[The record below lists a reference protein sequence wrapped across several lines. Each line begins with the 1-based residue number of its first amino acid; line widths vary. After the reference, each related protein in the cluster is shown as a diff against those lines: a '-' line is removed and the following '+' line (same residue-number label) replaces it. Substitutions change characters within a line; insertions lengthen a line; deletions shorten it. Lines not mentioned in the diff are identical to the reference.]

1 MHAEEFAARLLQVG
15 DFSRE
20 SLQKLFLLLPL
31 EPPARG
37 VGVGD
42 SGSFTTGAYFFAGEV
57 GLRRNSS
64 QFPRTSALLTE
75 HVKRLSPSFP
85 FTTVALFRNLKTPCH
100 QDNNNFPRSYNL
112 VVPMSDFEHGEIWC
126 EQEGG
131 PVSIEAQGSL
141 IPGILMDVA
150 RRPLLLPAS
159 TCRHSTCD
167 WSGDRLVLVAFSIRE
182 ALNLPAS
189 AAAVIQGLGFRCP
202 VSVESLTNPVPLELP
217 SALPA
222 ARPLMVEVFSGS
234 SSMAAAF
241 RDLGFLTLA
250 VDKASNVHQLRHSF
264 VPLDL
269 TRSDHQQLLLCAI
282 DDAALVG
289 VLHLGVPCGTC
300 SRARERALPRRLR
313 DRFRAPAPLRD
324 ARFPLGKPGLRGADR
339 DRVRSANELYKF
351 TLRLLVWAY
360 RHDVPCVIE
369 NPSRSWLWPVLESLI
384 RTMTQ
389 ELGPDLR
396 RAWKAV
402 RFYDLDACQFGG
414 RRKERTRLASSADL
428 SALAQDCDGRH
439 SHLPWSVR
447 QDGDRLQRRLSSL
460 RVCALLWLTCFGS
473 ESRVPVGLPGRM
485 PPPALCFREP
495 SRRRP

>member
-57 GLRRNSS
+57 GLR
-64 QFPRTSALLTE
+64 FPRTSALLAE

-100 QDNNNFPRSYNL
+100 QDNNNFPGSFNL
-112 VVPMSDFEHGEIWC
+112 VAPMSDFEHGEIWC
-126 EQEGG
+126 ERADG
-131 PVSIEAQGSL
+131 PVSLEAQGSL
-141 IPGILMDVA
+141 IPGILMDAQASLIPGILMDVA
-150 RRPLLLPAS
+150 RGPLLLPAS

-189 AAAVIQGLGFRCP
+189 ASSVIQDLGFRCP
-202 VSVESLTNPVPLELP
+202 ESVESLTNPVPLQSP
-217 SALPA
+217 SVLPA

-234 SSMAAAF
+234 GGMAAAF

-250 VDKASNVHQLRHSF
+250 VDKVSNAHRLRHSF

-269 TRSDHQQLLLCAI
+269 TRSDHQQLLLSAL

-289 VLHLGVPCGTC
+289 VIHLGVPCGTC
-300 SRARERALPRRLR
+300 SRARERALPLRLR

-351 TLRLLVWAY
+351 ALR
-360 RHDVPCVIE
+360 
-369 NPSRSWLWPVLESLI
+369 
-384 RTMTQ
+384 
-389 ELGPDLR
+389 
-396 RAWKAV
+396 
-402 RFYDLDACQFGG
+402 
-414 RRKERTRLASSADL
+414 
-428 SALAQDCDGRH
+428 
-439 SHLPWSVR
+439 
-447 QDGDRLQRRLSSL
+447 
-460 RVCALLWLTCFGS
+460 
-473 ESRVPVGLPGRM
+473 
-485 PPPALCFREP
+485 
-495 SRRRP
+495 